1 MSFQDQASQRKVP
14 LETIFIKEVS
24 PTGPAAFSGL
34 KTGDRVIMVNNS
46 PINGMSYNAIVQMIK
61 TTPDVLYLH
70 VLPKECD
77 VLQMSYRFAHTPES
91 NISATTSPLHHNKLI
106 EFPHAS
112 AVAAAAAAA
121 AASSSSASVPQ
132 QTLVSSHHFTTST
145 PGTGGGGMI
154 PIYPHS
160 KHQQQQPQAQ
170 QQHIHK
176 NMISYS
182 DSTYS
187 SIQQRKA
194 MTMSASSPLSPSSMS
209 SSGQQQ
215 QSQPLHH
222 HHNQHHQKQQ
232 SSSSNEVVYSDIN
245 PSSLALRND
254 GTLIR

>member
-1 MSFQDQASQRKVP
+1 
-14 LETIFIKEVS
+14 
-24 PTGPAAFSGL
+24 
-34 KTGDRVIMVNNS
+34 
-46 PINGMSYNAIVQMIK
+46 MSYNAIVQMIK

-77 VLQMSYRFAHTPES
+77 VLQMSYGFAHTPES
-91 NISATTSPLHHNKLI
+91 NITTTPSLHHNKLI

-112 AVAAAAAAA
+112 AAAVAAAA
-121 AASSSSASVPQ
+121 VPQ

-145 PGTGGGGMI
+145 PGTGGMI
-154 PIYPHS
+154 PIYAHT
-160 KHQQQQPQAQ
+160 KHQQPQAQQQ

-182 DSTYS
+182 DSPYS

-194 MTMSASSPLSPSSMS
+194 MTMSAGSSPLSPSSMS
-209 SSGQQQ
+209 SGQQQ
-215 QSQPLHH
+215 
-222 HHNQHHQKQQ
+222 HQMQKQQQQ

>member
-1 MSFQDQASQRKVP
+1 
-14 LETIFIKEVS
+14 
-24 PTGPAAFSGL
+24 
-34 KTGDRVIMVNNS
+34 
-46 PINGMSYNAIVQMIK
+46 MSYNAIVQMIK

-112 AVAAAAAAA
+112 AVAAAAAA
-121 AASSSSASVPQ
+121 SVPQ

-154 PIYPHS
+154 PIYPHT
-160 KHQQQQPQAQ
+160 KHQQPQAQQQ

-194 MTMSASSPLSPSSMS
+194 MTMSTSSPLSPSSMS

-215 QSQPLHH
+215 QLQSQPQHH